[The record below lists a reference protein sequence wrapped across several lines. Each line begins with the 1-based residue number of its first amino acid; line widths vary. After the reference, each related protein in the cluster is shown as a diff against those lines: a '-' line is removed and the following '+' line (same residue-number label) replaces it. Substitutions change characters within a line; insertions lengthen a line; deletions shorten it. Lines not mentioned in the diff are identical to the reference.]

1 MLALFLAP
9 VYLILCWYIWK
20 RWTHW
25 LKHCHLLFDKPLV
38 KGIIGVVY
46 LFVITSLLT
55 SMLFPQNFF
64 HKFLKVISNYWLGIL
79 LYILLILFIVDF
91 LRIVLKKISFSRK
104 EFLFSRKGC
113 VFVGTL
119 CLCILVLI
127 SGIGVYNASVIKTTD
142 YEVNVNKTVEN
153 RKDLRIVLV
162 ADMHLGYN
170 IGNLH
175 MKQMVEKINKE
186 KPDLVVVAGDIFDNE
201 YAAVYQPEE
210 IAKTLRNIKS
220 TYGVYAC
227 YGNHDVEEKILAGF
241 TFDDDKH
248 KESSKEMD
256 DFLKKAGIK
265 LLKDEGVLI
274 DNSFYVYGR
283 PDAYKRG
290 NTKSKENHRWKLQK
304 TWIGKS
310 RLS

>member
-55 SMLFPQNFF
+55 SMLFPQNLF

-113 VFVGTL
+113 VFCWNTL
-119 CLCILVLI
+119 SLYSC
-127 SGIGVYNASVIKTTD
+127 
-142 YEVNVNKTVEN
+142 
-153 RKDLRIVLV
+153 
-162 ADMHLGYN
+162 
-170 IGNLH
+170 
-175 MKQMVEKINKE
+175 
-186 KPDLVVVAGDIFDNE
+186 
-201 YAAVYQPEE
+201 
-210 IAKTLRNIKS
+210 
-220 TYGVYAC
+220 
-227 YGNHDVEEKILAGF
+227 
-241 TFDDDKH
+241 
-248 KESSKEMD
+248 
-256 DFLKKAGIK
+256 
-265 LLKDEGVLI
+265 
-274 DNSFYVYGR
+274 
-283 PDAYKRG
+283 AYKRYWCIQCQCDK
-290 NTKSKENHRWKLQK
+290 NN
-304 TWIGKS
+304 
-310 RLS
+310 RL